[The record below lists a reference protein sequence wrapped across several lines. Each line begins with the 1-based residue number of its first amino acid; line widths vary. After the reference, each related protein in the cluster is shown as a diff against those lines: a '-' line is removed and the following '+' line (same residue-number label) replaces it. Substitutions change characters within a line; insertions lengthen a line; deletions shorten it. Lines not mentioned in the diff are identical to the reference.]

1 MPRSSINRQIYL
13 KSRPNGIPQ
22 PEDFAIREAPIP
34 NIGENQFLIRNEF
47 LSADPA
53 MRGWI
58 TDKSTYWP
66 RIEIGDTMRAYSV
79 GEVVKTNH
87 PDYAVGEKVMGIFG
101 WQDYAAVT
109 TPQVY
114 RKVVERDLPL
124 SLSLGVMGLNGL
136 TAYFGI
142 HEVLKP
148 KPGETVIVST
158 AAGGV
163 GSAAGQMA
171 KIAGSRVVGV
181 TGGPDKVRMCFE
193 EFGYDAAIDYKSLE
207 DIDQALAIACPKGV
221 DCFFDNTSGPIHDAV
236 LRRLNLHGRI
246 AICGTAAY
254 STWDPWHD
262 GPRPER
268 ILLVKRA
275 TMRGFLTPDFEDKY
289 EIAATAI
296 AGWIRAGKLKYR
308 EDIQEG
314 MESAP
319 ASIRKLYSGEN
330 QGKLIIRL

>member
-181 TGGPDKVRMCFE
+181 TGGPDKVRMCFD

-207 DIDQALAIACPKGV
+207 DVDQALAIACPKGV

-254 STWDPWHD
+254 ASWDPWHD

-289 EIAATAI
+289 EIAATEI

-319 ASIRKLYSGEN
+319 GSIRKLYSGEN

>member
-1 MPRSSINRQIYL
+1 MPHSSINRQIYL

-79 GEVVKTNH
+79 GEVEKTNH

-148 KPGETVIVST
+148 KPEETVVVST

-181 TGGPDKVRMCFE
+181 TGGPDKVRTCLE
-193 EFGYDAAIDYKSLE
+193 EFGYDAAIDYKNLE
-207 DIDQALAIACPKGV
+207 NIDQALAIDCPKGV

-246 AICGTAAY
+246 AICGTATYA
-254 STWDPWHD
+254 SWDPWHD

-275 TMRGFLTPDFEDKY
+275 TMRGFLTPDFEDQY

>member
-34 NIGENQFLIRNEF
+34 DIGENQFLIRNEF

-207 DIDQALAIACPKGV
+207 DVDQALAIACPKGV

-254 STWDPWHD
+254 ATWDPWHD

-308 EDIQEG
+308 EDIKEG

>member
-34 NIGENQFLIRNEF
+34 DIGENQFLIRNEF

-109 TPQVY
+109 MPQVY

-193 EFGYDAAIDYKSLE
+193 EFCYDAANDYKSLE
-207 DIDQALAIACPKGV
+207 DVDQALAIACPKGV

-254 STWDPWHD
+254 ATWDPWHD

>member
-22 PEDFAIREAPIP
+22 PEDFAIREASIP
-34 NIGENQFLIRNEF
+34 DIGENQFLIRNEF

-207 DIDQALAIACPKGV
+207 DVDQTLAIACPKGV

-254 STWDPWHD
+254 ATWDPWHD